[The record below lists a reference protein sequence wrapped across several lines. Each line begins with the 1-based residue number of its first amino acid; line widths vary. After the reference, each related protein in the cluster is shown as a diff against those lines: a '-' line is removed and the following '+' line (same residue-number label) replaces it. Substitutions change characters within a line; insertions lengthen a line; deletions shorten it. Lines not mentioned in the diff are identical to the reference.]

1 MSGPAIGVDAGGSHT
16 EVAVAGDDG
25 KVLARAEGA
34 GAAMRPGA
42 AETSAAVIAEV
53 ARRAATEAGVT
64 LPVERAV
71 VGAAG
76 AGRAPESTD
85 LAAALQAAG
94 VARHAQV
101 MGDGELALLAAFGD
115 QPGILINAGTGSI
128 GYARDPAGRL
138 HRAGGYGWQMG
149 DEGGGYW
156 LGRRAL
162 AAAGRVHDGR
172 DKPSRLPQ
180 RLVRALGLRD
190 FDDLVR
196 WAVLASPAEVAS
208 LAQSLLDAA
217 HEGESLARSVVRD
230 AAAELVDLAFALSR
244 HFSSAREIAV
254 VTMGGLLRTGSA
266 LAAAMRVELRSRL
279 PQGRLVTERIDPAGV
294 AAQRATR
301 PLS

>member
-1 MSGPAIGVDAGGSHT
+1 VTGPAIGVDAGGSHT
-16 EVAVAGDDG
+16 EVAVAGEDG

-42 AETSAAVIAEV
+42 GAASAAVIAEV
-53 ARRAATEAGVT
+53 ARRAAAEAGVT

-85 LAAALQAAG
+85 LAAALQTAG
-94 VARHAQV
+94 VARQAQV
-101 MGDGELALLAAFGD
+101 MGDGQLALLAAFD
-115 QPGILINAGTGSI
+115 DRPGILINAGTGSI
-128 GYARDPAGRL
+128 GYARDPGGRL

-180 RLVRALGLRD
+180 RLMRAVGVAA

-196 WAVLASPAEVAS
+196 WAMLASPAEVAS
-208 LAQSLLDAA
+208 LAQPLLDAA
-217 HEGESLARSVVRD
+217 NEGESLARAVVRD
-230 AAAELVDLAFALSR
+230 AAAELVDLAVALSR
-244 HFSSAREIAV
+244 HFSSAREVAV
-254 VTMGGLLRTGSA
+254 VTMGGLLRPGSA
-266 LAAAMRVELRSRL
+266 LAAALRVELRSRL
-279 PQGRLVTERIDPAGV
+279 PQARLATDRIDPAGT
-294 AAQRATR
+294 AAQHAAR
-301 PLS
+301 PG